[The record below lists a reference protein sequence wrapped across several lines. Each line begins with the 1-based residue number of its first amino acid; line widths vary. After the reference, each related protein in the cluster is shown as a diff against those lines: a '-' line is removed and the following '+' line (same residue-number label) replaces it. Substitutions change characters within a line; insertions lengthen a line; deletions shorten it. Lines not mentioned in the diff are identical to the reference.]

1 MHLRHSLRKLEL
13 VLHDFGALRPY
24 QDEYCLEQ
32 IDVSYSLYLKD

>member
-13 VLHDFGALRPY
+13 VLHDFLRPC

-32 IDVSYSLYLKD
+32 IGVGHSWYLKD